1 MLDGGTLR
9 VSIKNSTSSSAD
21 GATPARDWIRITI
34 QDSGIGLPSD
44 VAASAFE
51 SFPSSKAGRASLSL
65 GLPNAH
71 TVIVRHGGS
80 IQIRSAV
87 GQGTTFLIRLPAT
100 SRRSEKPRAFPSSR
114 PAPDRQMRLLVVD
127 DEPANRTSLARLLTM
142 RGYQVVLAE
151 DGPSAIRECE
161 QNDQPID
168 LVLLDLLMP
177 GMNGKDVL
185 LALRQRRPSIKV
197 MVVTGFA
204 EPSLIE
210 DAIHLGAVA
219 VAHKPFNVPDLLD
232 QVRKFTSPDFVPPQV
247 S

>member
-1 MLDGGTLR
+1 
-9 VSIKNSTSSSAD
+9 
-21 GATPARDWIRITI
+21 
-34 QDSGIGLPSD
+34 
-44 VAASAFE
+44 
-51 SFPSSKAGRASLSL
+51 
-65 GLPNAH
+65 
-71 TVIVRHGGS
+71 
-80 IQIRSAV
+80 
-87 GQGTTFLIRLPAT
+87 
-100 SRRSEKPRAFPSSR
+100 
-114 PAPDRQMRLLVVD
+114 MRLLVVD

-151 DGPSAIRECE
+151 DGPSAIRLCE
-161 QNDQPID
+161 QQDEPID

-185 LALRQRRPSIKV
+185 VALRQRRPSIRV

-210 DAIHLGAVA
+210 DAIQLGAVA

-232 QVRKFTSPDFVPPQV
+232 QVRKFTSPDFVPPRA